1 MILGLGQ
8 GRYKMILEYLVM
20 PKCMGVLKK
29 KMETCHKDIGA
40 NLKSFHLPNL
50 VQFELRYS

>member
-50 VQFELRYS
+50 VQFELQYS